1 MWYVVVIIGIVM
13 LIACYVKDRRKMN
26 RYNNGLPIRTSDI
39 HTHDL
44 KKPVDVRYHNYLV
57 NNRIKKDNV
66 HHK

>member
-1 MWYVVVIIGIVM
+1 MVYVVVIIGIVM

-26 RYNNGLPIRTSDI
+26 RYNNGLPIRTDDV

-57 NNRIKKDNV
+57 NNRIRKRQRSS
-66 HHK
+66 